1 MIAFEFKRLYYKR
14 TSEMSALGAFCN
26 TLVQFFEE
34 LTETYPEEKD
44 IRMAWQALKLMKQA
58 NPRLMHTFFME
69 HVYTEFV
76 DHIMNEDEDYL
87 LKRAHD
93 ILNSQYAEINYAFWI
108 FDKHWS
114 TMTET
119 NKQHVWAYLKA
130 IVVLAQKVG
139 SQ

>member
-1 MIAFEFKRLYYKR
+1 
-14 TSEMSALGAFCN
+14 MSALGAFCN
-26 TLVQFFEE
+26 QLIAFFED

-44 IRMAWQALKLMKQA
+44 IVMAAQALKLMKQA
-58 NPRLMHTFFME
+58 NPRMIYNVFME
-69 HVYTEFV
+69 SVYNEFA
-76 DHIMNEDEDYL
+76 DHILNENEEYV

-119 NKQHVWAYLKA
+119 NKQHVWKYVKSL
-130 IVVLAQKVG
+130 ILLAKRVPQ
-139 SQ
+139 